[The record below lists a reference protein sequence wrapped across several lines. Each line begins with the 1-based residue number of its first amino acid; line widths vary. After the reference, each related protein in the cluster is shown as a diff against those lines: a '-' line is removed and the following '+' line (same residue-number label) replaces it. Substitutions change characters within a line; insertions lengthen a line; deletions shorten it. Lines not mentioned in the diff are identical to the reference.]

1 MATRDL
7 TAEFMDY
14 RAAAIRKRSKSSS
27 NGSRL
32 LSAAGSN
39 TPTSAGYRKLAAG
52 GAHDLMLAEGRDGDL
67 EMGAIELKDFSTN
80 QKKKPDWVNDADQVE
95 TCLAEITQ
103 QMSDLQSMHAQRI
116 GSVFGRD
123 LADME
128 MLIERKTSNITDQ
141 FRVAERLLQKVGYAT
156 RRSGG
161 QEATV
166 GANVQ
171 RRYVSSFLF
180 SLLCRNCCLINC
192 LTNICF
198 EYSLAKQL
206 QELSVTFR
214 QSQRRYLAEVQAQK
228 SGGLVPDSKFGLLN
242 FDAPMLDG
250 RDANGGE
257 SSFFTAQQLAVVDDL
272 TSAVQSRD
280 EEIIKIAQSIEELGT
295 IFKEL
300 AVLVIDQGTILD
312 RIDYNMEAVVEST
325 KTGIQQLEKAEKSQR
340 NARPLRCIVC
350 LSLTIFALLT
360 ILIIKHR
367 PRRGWF

>member
-1 MATRDL
+1 
-7 TAEFMDY
+7 
-14 RAAAIRKRSKSSS
+14 
-27 NGSRL
+27 
-32 LSAAGSN
+32 
-39 TPTSAGYRKLAAG
+39 
-52 GAHDLMLAEGRDGDL
+52 
-67 EMGAIELKDFSTN
+67 
-80 QKKKPDWVNDADQVE
+80 
-95 TCLAEITQ
+95 
-103 QMSDLQSMHAQRI
+103 
-116 GSVFGRD
+116 
-123 LADME
+123 
-128 MLIERKTSNITDQ
+128 
-141 FRVAERLLQKVGYAT
+141 
-156 RRSGG
+156 
-161 QEATV
+161 
-166 GANVQ
+166 
-171 RRYVSSFLF
+171 
-180 SLLCRNCCLINC
+180 
-192 LTNICF
+192 
-198 EYSLAKQL
+198 L

-228 SGGLVPDSKFGLLN
+228 SGGLVPDSKFGLLQ
-242 FDAPMLDG
+242 FDAPSADG
-250 RDANGGE
+250 RDSSGGE
-257 SSFFTAQQLAVVDDL
+257 ASFFTTQQLAVVDDL